1 MSACLGL
8 PPPRRPP
15 RYLHLRASDLCN
27 VFHGWPRPRRSS
39 TQALCDPCAAF
50 SLLCLQYP
58 PHTSGGSSILV
69 IEDAEEFR
77 LLVSSIRDYAIFLL
91 DADGHI
97 VSWNAGAAALYGYGA
112 EEVAGEHFSRFYPEE
127 AQRRRCASSG

>member
-1 MSACLGL
+1 M
-8 PPPRRPP
+8 
-15 RYLHLRASDLCN
+15 
-27 VFHGWPRPRRSS
+27 
-39 TQALCDPCAAF
+39 
-50 SLLCLQYP
+50 
-58 PHTSGGSSILV
+58 

-127 AQRRRCASSG
+127 AQRRRWPQHELRSAAAEGRFEDEGWRVRKDGTHFWANSVITAAARRGWRAARIRKGDA